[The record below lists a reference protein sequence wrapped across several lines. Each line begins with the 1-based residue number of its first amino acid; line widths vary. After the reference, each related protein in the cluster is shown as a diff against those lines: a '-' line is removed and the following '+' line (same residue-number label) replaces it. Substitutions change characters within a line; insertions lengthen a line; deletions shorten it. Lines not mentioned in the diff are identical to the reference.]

1 MTEDA
6 VGQVQTDVREIR
18 KDVKDLVRTTGEFN
32 VATVKALARIE
43 ERVDSHGKVVKKIS
57 GAVALVVTSLAI
69 ALAKISGFI
78 TK

>member
-1 MTEDA
+1 MSESA
-6 VGQVQTDVREIR
+6 LGQVQADVREIR
-18 KDVKDLVRTTGEFN
+18 KDVKDLVKITSNT
-32 VATVKALARIE
+32 ATAMARIE